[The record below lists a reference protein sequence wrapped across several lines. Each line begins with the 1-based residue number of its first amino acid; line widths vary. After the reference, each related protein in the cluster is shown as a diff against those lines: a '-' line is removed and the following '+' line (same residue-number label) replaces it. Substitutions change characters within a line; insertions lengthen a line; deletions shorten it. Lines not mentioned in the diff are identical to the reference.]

1 MSYKVIPFLPRE
13 RVQRAVRNLGRA
25 ITEEFADSEK
35 IVAVGV
41 LRGCVI
47 FLADLVRQINLPVEI
62 DFVEVSSY
70 GNSMESSREVKI
82 HKDISGEI
90 RGRDVILVE
99 DIIDTGHTMVF
110 IRKLLESHNP
120 RKLKVVTLLDK
131 PSRREV
137 EVNADFTGF
146 EVPDEWVV
154 GYGFDYAQRNRN
166 LPFIG
171 KVSFDG

>member
-1 MSYKVIPFLPRE
+1 MCGSTHSCIIASRRGDWGVYAVHLDAAMSYKVIPFLPQE
-13 RVQRAVRNLGRA
+13 RIQRAVRNLGRA

-47 FLADLVRQINLPVEI
+47 FLADLVREINLPVEI

-99 DIIDTGHTMVF
+99 DIIDTGHTMGFYSKVA
-110 IRKLLESHNP
+110 RKSQP
-120 RKLKVVTLLDK
+120 PKVKSRDASGQ
-131 PSRREV
+131 PSRE
-137 EVNADFTGF
+137 
-146 EVPDEWVV
+146 
-154 GYGFDYAQRNRN
+154 
-166 LPFIG
+166 
-171 KVSFDG
+171 K

>member
-1 MSYKVIPFLPRE
+1 MYK
-13 RVQRAVRNLGRA
+13 
-25 ITEEFADSEK
+25 
-35 IVAVGV
+35 
-41 LRGCVI
+41 
-47 FLADLVRQINLPVEI
+47 RQEI

-90 RGRDVILVE
+90 RGRDVLLVE
-99 DIIDTGHTMVF
+99 DIIDTGHTMIF
-110 IRKLLESHNP
+110 IQNLLQSHNP

-131 PSRREV
+131 PSKREV
-137 EVNADFTGF
+137 EFNADFTGL

-171 KVSFDG
+171 KVSFNG